1 MAYEQGK
8 DIRRE
13 IGLKWGLT
21 EEQIKEKEERLEQ
34 RVQQREIFEAKRDK
48 IVSTLLQQCADE
60 ELTVSQTREIL
71 LAVSKE
77 FDLELECAKVRL
89 IHNHHQNC
97 KDNHTLSGN

>member
-13 IGLKWGLT
+13 IGLKWGLA

-48 IVSTLLQQCADE
+48 IVSALLQQCADE
-60 ELTVSQTREIL
+60 GLTYEETRDTINQ
-71 LAVSKE
+71 AVSIITGMLNDRLMDYKHSQ
-77 FDLELECAKVRL
+77 LEYPKILFK
-89 IHNHHQNC
+89 
-97 KDNHTLSGN
+97 